1 VHGPGHAVA
10 GESGA
15 EEVAVEGD
23 IAPGE
28 DAESALV
35 QPEGE
40 VLEDIALGASVF
52 FQKFEGEAVLGE
64 GFGLGDPIG
73 VGADEADKCLPIRA
87 IHGGDAQEGVALGIE
102 APGLSIYDDK
112 TGLHADLLAR
122 RARKAAK
129 NEAAVM
135 RGDCFSRNRRN
146 KATDSEAVE

>member
-1 VHGPGHAVA
+1 VA
-10 GESGA
+10 SESGA
-15 EEVAVEGD
+15 EEVSVEGD

-28 DAESALV
+28 DAEPALG

-40 VLEDIALGASVF
+40 VLEDFALGASVF
-52 FQKFEGEAVLGE
+52 LQKLKGEAVLGQRL
-64 GFGLGDPIG
+64 GLGNPIG
-73 VGADEADKCLPIRA
+73 MGAYQADKRLA
-87 IHGGDAQEGVALGIE
+87 IAAIDGGDAQEGVALGIE
-102 APGLSIYDDK
+102 AAGLGIYDDK

-146 KATDSEAVE
+146 KAADSEAVV

>member
-1 VHGPGHAVA
+1 VA
-10 GESGA
+10 SESGA

-28 DAESALV
+28 DAEPALG

-40 VLEDIALGASVF
+40 VLEDFALGASVF
-52 FQKFEGEAVLGE
+52 LQKLKGEAVLGQRL
-64 GFGLGDPIG
+64 GLGNPIG
-73 VGADEADKCLPIRA
+73 MGADEADKRLAIAA

-102 APGLSIYDDK
+102 AAGLGIYDDK

-146 KATDSEAVE
+146 KAADSEAVV